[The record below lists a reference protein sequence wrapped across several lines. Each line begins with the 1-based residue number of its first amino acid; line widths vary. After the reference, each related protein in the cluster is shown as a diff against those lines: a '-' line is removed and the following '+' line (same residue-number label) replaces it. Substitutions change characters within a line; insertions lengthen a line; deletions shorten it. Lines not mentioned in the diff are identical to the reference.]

1 MIVQAYLKFHSL
13 FKQYRLRGRQ
23 SQCNHNSKDFIFHYH
38 HHYDG
43 HLFPTI
49 GTFIN
54 GGNKHIKYLNSLH
67 HLIIE
72 NISELRNSKASAR
85 GFSVFS
91 CNWKKNKFFTFLN
104 ILIIDGFRWYI
115 RVQYMMV
122 HMMVYIQGVSQK
134 RPPKLFW
141 PMSHNNKHLKNCF
154 FFAVSNLSH

>member
-1 MIVQAYLKFHSL
+1 M
-13 FKQYRLRGRQ
+13 Q
-23 SQCNHNSKDFIFHYH
+23 SQLQGFYFSLSSPLRWSPFSYH
-38 HHYDG
+38 RHH
-43 HLFPTI
+43 
-49 GTFIN
+49 FIN

-67 HLIIE
+67 HSIIE

-141 PMSHNNKHLKNCF
+141 PISHNNKHLKNCF